1 MIQVSANQVGICQRA
16 MPPRVVECSEGKVR
30 FGPEA
35 RVAGAGGRGPGAQ
48 PKEEDGPLL
57 PMEGVKALSDRLTQY
72 MTEIGLA
79 GTPEAIEQ
87 VLDDFLTQCGI
98 LPEELDAPDALD
110 QVVNAQLSVTLAYQL
125 GRLSGRA
132 PHLVER
138 FLREAVERWG
148 AVELDDVAEVK
159 VEDFANMAERVLPK
173 LRRWRRYLGR
183 G

>member
-1 MIQVSANQVGICQRA
+1 MAGVG
-16 MPPRVVECSEGKVR
+16 GH
-30 FGPEA
+30 
-35 RVAGAGGRGPGAQ
+35 GRGDQ
-48 PKEEDGPLL
+48 PNQQDGPFL
-57 PMEGVKALSDRLTQY
+57 PTEGVKALSDRLTEY
-72 MTEIGLA
+72 MTEIELA

-87 VLDDFLTQCGI
+87 VLDDFLTQCGT
-98 LPEELDAPDALD
+98 LPEELDGPDALD

-138 FLREAVERWG
+138 FLHEAIERWG
-148 AVELDDVAEVK
+148 TVELDEETEVK
-159 VEDFANMAERVLPK
+159 VEDFGHMAERVLPK